1 MGSSHTDL
9 VDGPPKPALTTQDST
24 STLHSPHGDF
34 DVEDLQF
41 QTDILARLRVIEQL
55 QSYTLPRFRSS
66 IPDDILTDILNWI
79 SLCFC
84 PNASDDDVAVALAI
98 YRGQISLFVANTP
111 NSPSTSSLNLT
122 KNVVRTT
129 LKKVLSDDSMA
140 PPTAARLFSR
150 MIVDIGHPRLQRK
163 ITLLGRTSGDP
174 QSTGLRFA
182 SLVKS
187 WLFYRPDGERSK
199 GFVNRAV
206 SLAGNATN
214 TTDYMVRSF
223 WVIVEQANFSTDG
236 MPPDQRYTYLTSMMT
251 ACDLLVKSTFFNDLL
266 NHHTFRVTLE
276 DTDRLFLHT
285 LLRRLSHIA
294 SYKTGAAKFAVIGIP
309 FIHTILGDSGV
320 EAFLEDEERGGIV
333 FELVSEWQ
341 DRSRSHPLAPSST
354 TRSFTWQASPLDFLP
369 SALGLDGRGESDGHN
384 CGHSRNTS
392 STSAG
397 TDSSSNTSESTSS
410 IGSHLVNSYGELN
423 RLDEELQIQ
432 FLSSSVVA
440 DAWTPGDTITA
451 TYHSILQLISYLESL
466 QIDILGQTIG
476 TSKPICWM
484 CVRYIHALEQYCAV
498 KDDENDREER
508 EKRQTFGH
516 PSVSPIDDRL
526 EKIHKKW
533 YMSKGSGKVRDGW
546 LIPSGAPREVI
557 DTIIEDA
564 QQEMVRIVE
573 DVAFDG
579 YTFADPVS

>member
-1 MGSSHTDL
+1 MGSPQTDL
-9 VDGPPKPALTTQDST
+9 VEGSPKPALTTHDST
-24 STLHSPHGDF
+24 STLHSLHGDF
-34 DVEDLQF
+34 EVEDLQF

-55 QSYTLPRFRSS
+55 QSLALPRFRSS

-122 KNVVRTT
+122 KNVVRTA
-129 LKKVLSDDSMA
+129 LKQVLRDDSMA
-140 PPTAARLFSR
+140 PATAARLFSR
-150 MIVDIGHPRLQRK
+150 MIVDVGHPRLQRK
-163 ITLLGRTSGDP
+163 ITLLGRTSGDS

-206 SLAGNATN
+206 SLAGHATN

-223 WVIVEQANFSTDG
+223 WVIVEQANFSIDG

-251 ACDLLVKSTFFNDLL
+251 ACDLFVKSTFFNDLL

-309 FIHTILGDSGV
+309 FIHTILGETGI

-341 DRSRSHPLAPSST
+341 DRSKSHPLAPSST

-369 SALGLDGRGESDGHN
+369 SALGLGGGDSDGHEY
-384 CGHSRNTS
+384 GHSRNSS

-397 TDSSSNTSESTSS
+397 TDSSNNTSESTSS

-423 RLDEELQIQ
+423 TLDEELQIQ
-432 FLSSSVVA
+432 LLSSSVVA
-440 DAWTPGDTITA
+440 DAWIPGDTITA
-451 TYHSILQLISYLESL
+451 TYHSILQLINHLELL
-466 QIDILGQTIG
+466 QIDILGQTLG

-498 KDDENDREER
+498 KDDEKDREEK
-508 EKRQTFGH
+508 EKRQSFGH
-516 PSVSPIDDRL
+516 VCVSPVDDRM
-526 EKIHKKW
+526 EKIYKKW
-533 YMSKGSGKVRDGW
+533 YMSKGSGKVRDDW
-546 LIPSGAPREVI
+546 LIPPGAPREVI
-557 DTIIEDA
+557 DAVIEDA
-564 QQEMVRIVE
+564 QQEMVKIIE

-579 YTFADPVS
+579 YTGSGLEVS